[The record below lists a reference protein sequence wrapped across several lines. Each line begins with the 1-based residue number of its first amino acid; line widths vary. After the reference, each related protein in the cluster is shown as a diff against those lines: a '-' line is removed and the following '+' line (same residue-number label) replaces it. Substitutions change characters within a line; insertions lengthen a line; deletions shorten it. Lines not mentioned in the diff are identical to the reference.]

1 MLVPCPQV
9 LRKRAKPAPLLPGV
23 LCKLGSWFLNP
34 PLSHLGRVMP
44 RLSSFGV
51 SLINML
57 SLFVLGSGTPSHLS
71 TLSMIYVA
79 SQASVLCV
87 FTAHSVNGIPIS
99 WNSEGVVGTVS
110 VFTLQLLHVYFSEMS
125 THQQRMM

>member
-1 MLVPCPQV
+1 
-9 LRKRAKPAPLLPGV
+9 
-23 LCKLGSWFLNP
+23 
-34 PLSHLGRVMP
+34 MP

-57 SLFVLGSGTPSHLS
+57 SLFVWGSGTPSHLS

-79 SQASVLCV
+79 NQASVLCL
-87 FTAHSVNGIPIS
+87 FPAHSVNGIPVL
-99 WNSEGVVGTVS
+99 WNSEGVVGAVP